1 MGMFDR
7 HGVPQSRIEVL
18 GAVPMFDGL
27 PRKVLARID
36 SHCDEI
42 EVDPG
47 QTLTQEGGASREAF
61 IVAAGDAEIRI
72 GDEFVRQSELGE
84 MIGDIGVLQR
94 RARTA
99 TVTALTDM
107 RLLVINGR
115 DLDWLFEDEQLAAR
129 VRANLERHL
138 AGPQPS
144 PDSG

>member
-1 MGMFDR
+1 MR
-7 HGVPQSRIEVL
+7 VNARPQL
-18 GAVPMFDGL
+18 
-27 PRKVLARID
+27 
-36 SHCDEI
+36 
-42 EVDPG
+42 DP
-47 QTLTQEGGASREAF
+47 T
-61 IVAAGDAEIRI
+61 AAPP
-72 GDEFVRQSELGE
+72 
-84 MIGDIGVLQR
+84 DIGVLQR

-115 DLDWLFEDEQLAAR
+115 DLDWLFEDERLAAR

>member
-1 MGMFDR
+1 MF
-7 HGVPQSRIEVL
+7 E
-18 GAVPMFDGL
+18 GL

-42 EVDPG
+42 DVDAG
-47 QTLTQEGGASREAF
+47 QVLTHEGGASREAF
-61 IVAAGDAEIRI
+61 VVASGDAEVRV
-72 GDEFVRQSELGE
+72 GDEVVRQTEVGEL
-84 MIGDIGVLQR
+84 IGDIGVLQR

-99 TVTALTDM
+99 TVTALTEM

-144 PDSG
+144 